1 MADLRIAQVGCGGM
15 GLRHLYGEVELQRR
29 ADSFDVVAVCDLN
42 RSAAEHVA
50 NEAEKGLG
58 RRPTVYTDF
67 QDLLDSEKDLDAVD
81 IVTDVGLHHRLAFM
95 AFEAGVNVA
104 VEKPMG
110 VTVRACLRMM
120 EAAERA
126 GKVLLVEENHRR
138 DPVNRLVKAI
148 LDSGALGAP
157 RLMHVASLGG
167 TRSLP
172 HGTAWRHIK
181 NRGGFLLDYG
191 VHDTD
196 LFLYFLGEIE
206 SVFAET
212 RLWEPV
218 RQTAQHH
225 AAEPESWG
233 LAAYYAHRVKEE
245 VELAETLECTSE
257 DMSLGLV
264 RFRSGAIGYYGKSIA
279 APGQLLGTDVIYCGE
294 GSIQLPGSRSGRPTQ
309 VTRMG
314 ETEPMSDK
322 EALALVPDFEVDDL
336 TAAFF
341 EGRRRIASYE
351 YRGPDIDRKF
361 IAMGLKELADSIEHG
376 RQPEMAGQVGL
387 DAVALC
393 YAFLES
399 GHSGQPTP
407 FEDVAGDTV
416 NGYQREVN
424 EHAGI

>member
-1 MADLRIAQVGCGGM
+1 MADLKIAQVGCGGM
-15 GLRHLYGEVELQRR
+15 GLRHLYGEVELQQR

-58 RRPTVYTDF
+58 RRPKVYTDF
-67 QDLLDSEKDLDAVD
+67 QEMLDAERDLDAVD
-81 IVTDVGLHHRLAFM
+81 IVTDMGLHHRLATM
-95 AFEAGVNVA
+95 AFDAGLNVA

-126 GKVLLVEENHRR
+126 GKVLIVEENHRR
-138 DPVNRLVKAI
+138 DPVNRLVKAV

-157 RLMHVASLGG
+157 RLMHAASLGG

-233 LAAYYAHRVKEE
+233 LADYYAHRVKEE

-279 APGQLLGTDVIYCGE
+279 APGQLLDTDVIYCGE
-294 GSIQLPGSRSGRPTQ
+294 GSIQLPGSRSGRPARI
-309 VTRMG
+309 TRLG
-314 ETEPMSDK
+314 ETEPMSD
-322 EALALVPDFEVDDL
+322 EEVLALVPGFEVDDL

-341 EGRRRIASYE
+341 DGRRRINSYE

-361 IAMGLKELADSIEHG
+361 IAMGLKELAESIEHG
-376 RQPEMAGQVGL
+376 RQPEMSGQVGL

-399 GHSGQPTP
+399 GHSGQPAP
-407 FEDVAGDTV
+407 FADVSCDRV
-416 NGYQREVN
+416 NAYQREVN

>member
-1 MADLRIAQVGCGGM
+1 MADLTIAQVGCGGM

-58 RRPTVYTDF
+58 RRPAVYTDF

-148 LDSGALGAP
+148 LDSGALGGT

-233 LAAYYAHRVKEE
+233 AGGLLRAPRQGGGGARRDTGVHVRGHVTGAGAVQVGRHRLLRQV
-245 VELAETLECTSE
+245 
-257 DMSLGLV
+257 D
-264 RFRSGAIGYYGKSIA
+264 RGAGT
-279 APGQLLGTDVIYCGE
+279 APRHGRHLL
-294 GSIQLPGSRSGRPTQ
+294 
-309 VTRMG
+309 
-314 ETEPMSDK
+314 
-322 EALALVPDFEVDDL
+322 
-336 TAAFF
+336 
-341 EGRRRIASYE
+341 RRRVDPA
-351 YRGPDIDRKF
+351 
-361 IAMGLKELADSIEHG
+361 
-376 RQPEMAGQVGL
+376 
-387 DAVALC
+387 
-393 YAFLES
+393 
-399 GHSGQPTP
+399 SGQPLRAADASYADGGDGAHVRRGGAGARARLRGRRP
-407 FEDVAGDTV
+407 DGGVLRRQAADRFLRVPRPRHRPQVHRDGVEGAGGLDRARPPAGDGRPGGTGRGSAMLRLSRV
-416 NGYQREVN
+416 GALRAADALSRTWRETRST
-424 EHAGI
+424 ATSAR